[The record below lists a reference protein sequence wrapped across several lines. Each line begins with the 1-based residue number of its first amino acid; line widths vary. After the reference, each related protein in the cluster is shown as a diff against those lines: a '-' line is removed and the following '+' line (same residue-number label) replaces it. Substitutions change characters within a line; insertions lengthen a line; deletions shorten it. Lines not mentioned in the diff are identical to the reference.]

1 MSRSTKFVLALV
13 AVAAVVMPKFALAS
27 INIDINQVGTDV
39 VATVSGSFDYSSLIP
54 QESGTSNFLSYSAA
68 NDALFGLSNPNP
80 SGAVAWIKWRI
91 DEQAPYTTPFWGDG
105 SSAGNLITA
114 ADSTTGVGTL
124 LLEGNPL
131 ASPGTNEARLRL
143 PLSYV
148 ANSSLAG
155 TATWSNKT
163 LAQLGLQTSGT
174 WQWQSAAGDFV
185 TLQINAVPE
194 PATCTLVAAGLIGL
208 FVKARRKA

>member
-1 MSRSTKFVLALV
+1 MSRSTKFVLA
-13 AVAAVVMPKFALAS
+13 VAAFAVVVMPKFALAS

-54 QESGTSNFLSYSAA
+54 QESGTSNFLSYSSA
-68 NDALFGLSNPNP
+68 NDALFGLSNPSP

-91 DEQAPYTTPFWGDG
+91 DEQASYTTPFWGDG
-105 SSAGNLITA
+105 TAAGNVPSA

-131 ASPGTNEARLRL
+131 ASPGSNEARLRL

-208 FVKARRKA
+208 FVKTRRKS